1 MPLGIFFWVLM
12 LLWLIFGVWSNRADI
27 QGGRFVSVGGTLLE
41 FILFFILGWKV
52 FGFIV
57 QG

>member
-12 LLWLIFGVWSNRADI
+12 LLWLVLGLWSNRVEI
-27 QGGRFVSVGGTLLE
+27 QGGRFLAVGGTLLE
-41 FILFFILGWKV
+41 FLPFFILGWRV